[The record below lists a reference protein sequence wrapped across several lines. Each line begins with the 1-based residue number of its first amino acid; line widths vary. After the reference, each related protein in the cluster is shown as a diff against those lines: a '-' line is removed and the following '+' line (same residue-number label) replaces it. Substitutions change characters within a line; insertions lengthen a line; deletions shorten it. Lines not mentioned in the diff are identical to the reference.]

1 MVSNAL
7 TSTEDVPVPME
18 ELAMFKF
25 DEELVLEEIRKPK
38 APKEVVHRRRV
49 SYSRSTT
56 NYAPQRGRA
65 SVCFLRTRER
75 DTRMANEIHARG

>member
-1 MVSNAL
+1 MVNNAFI
-7 TSTEDVPVPME
+7 SAEDVPVPME

-38 APKEVVHRRRV
+38 APKEVVHRRLV
-49 SYSRSTT
+49 PYSHSTT

-65 SVCFLRTRER
+65 SVCF
-75 DTRMANEIHARG
+75 